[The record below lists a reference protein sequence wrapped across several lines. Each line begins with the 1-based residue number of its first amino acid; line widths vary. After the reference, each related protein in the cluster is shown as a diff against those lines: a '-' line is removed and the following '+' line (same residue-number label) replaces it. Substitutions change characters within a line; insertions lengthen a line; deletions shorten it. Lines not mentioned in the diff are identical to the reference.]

1 MIYLDSAATTFPS
14 QKSFCAQEDYFNV
27 NANYAV
33 KEKKLFANA
42 RDSIKKNMKIHSG
55 DVVFGGN
62 TTQLINTL
70 MLMLKT
76 ME

>member
-14 QKSFCAQEDYFNV
+14 QKIFCEQKDYFNV

-42 RDSIKKNMKIHSG
+42 QESIKKNMKVHSG
-55 DVVFGGN
+55 EVVFGGN
-62 TTQLINTL
+62 TTQLINFL
-70 MLMLKT
+70 MLMLKI

>member
-14 QKSFCAQEDYFNV
+14 QKNFCVQEDYFNV